1 MEEEIQPIDRFV
13 IQDLET
19 LKVVADP
26 LRAQVL
32 ELLAREPLTV
42 RQVADRLGLASSKL
56 YYHFGML
63 EKHGLIRVVSTRLV
77 TNVQEKLYRAVAVDY
92 DVDKSLLSFSTPE
105 GKENLDTLVRTT
117 VDATRDDILRSFQAR
132 AFRLEQGAAA
142 QPRHVII
149 SRALSRLPDAQAGV
163 FRERLQALL
172 QEFSAADAGAAAPET
187 GTPNQAF
194 ALMVAF
200 YPSFYF
206 PEVDGRA
213 GPDG

>member
-1 MEEEIQPIDRFV
+1 MEEENQPIDRFL

-32 ELLAREPLTV
+32 ELLAHEPLTV
-42 RQVADRLGLASSKL
+42 RQVADRLGLAASKL

-77 TNVQEKLYRAVAVDY
+77 ANVQEKLYRTVAIDY

-105 GKENLDTLVRTT
+105 GKENITTLVRTT
-117 VDATRDDILRSFQAR
+117 VDATREDILRSFQAR

-149 SRALSRLPDAQAGV
+149 SRALSRLSDEQAEAFG
-163 FRERLQALL
+163 RRLQALL
-172 QEFSAADAGAAAPET
+172 QEFGAADAAGPARE
-187 GTPNQAF
+187 AF
-194 ALMVAF
+194 ALTIAF

-206 PEVDGRA
+206 PEEGQPA
-213 GPDG
+213 SPDG

>member
-1 MEEEIQPIDRFV
+1 MEEETQPIDRFV

-32 ELLAREPLTV
+32 ELLAHEPLTV
-42 RQVADRLGLASSKL
+42 RQVADRLGLAASKL

-77 TNVQEKLYRAVAVDY
+77 ANVQEKLYRTVAIDY

-105 GKENLDTLVRTT
+105 GKENITTLVRTT
-117 VDATRDDILRSFQAR
+117 VDATREDILRSFQAR

-149 SRALSRLPDAQAGV
+149 SRALSRLSDEQAEAFG
-163 FRERLQALL
+163 RRLQALL
-172 QEFSAADAGAAAPET
+172 QEFGAADAAGPAHE
-187 GTPNQAF
+187 AF
-194 ALMVAF
+194 ALTIAF

-206 PEVDGRA
+206 PEEGQPA
-213 GPDG
+213 SPDG